1 MSLCDIFPD
10 DPSCAEEVDPN
21 PVDVDNGDGDGKEDI
36 DEEEIDDGEAG
47 GVEDEDDGKPIED
60 KEGDLVEKEM
70 VEGKFAKAAMEAV
83 KAWQGVKS
91 LQSFAELS
99 PMLDHLKLVLVAG
112 TWAASGAMVAFRYRS
127 ESSFYDKGKIGDDS
141 NWWKLGDQ
149 LRNFGSLGVGSVLA
163 LTSLLA
169 TFGIAN
175 SVNMMAW
182 EYLGLGSMLLSVA
195 IGVIRFMGYDAAYG
209 HSQSSDATKKANG
222 STTMNAILEDSLV
235 DAAMEVSSMITL
247 ASAREG
253 VAYAFWNTLEDAEQ
267 DARVAEW
274 EDKVDERAKEIE
286 D

>member
-1 MSLCDIFPD
+1 MGKASKNKMSLSDIFPD

-36 DEEEIDDGEAG
+36 DEEVIDDGEAG

-99 PMLDHLKLVLVAG
+99 PMLDHLKLVLVAS

-127 ESSFYDKGKIGDDS
+127 ESSFYDNGKI
-141 NWWKLGDQ
+141 GDQ

-175 SVNMMAW
+175 SV
-182 EYLGLGSMLLSVA
+182 
-195 IGVIRFMGYDAAYG
+195 
-209 HSQSSDATKKANG
+209 
-222 STTMNAILEDSLV
+222 
-235 DAAMEVSSMITL
+235 
-247 ASAREG
+247 
-253 VAYAFWNTLEDAEQ
+253 
-267 DARVAEW
+267 
-274 EDKVDERAKEIE
+274 
-286 D
+286 

>member
-10 DPSCAEEVDPN
+10 DPSCAPEVDPA
-21 PVDVDNGDGDGKEDI
+21 PVDVDVDDGDGDGKEDI
-36 DEEEIDDGEAG
+36 DEEVIDDDEAG
-47 GVEDEDDGKPIED
+47 GVEDEDDGEPIDD

-112 TWAASGAMVAFRYRS
+112 TWAASGAMLAFRYRS

-182 EYLGLGSMLLSVA
+182 
-195 IGVIRFMGYDAAYG
+195 
-209 HSQSSDATKKANG
+209 
-222 STTMNAILEDSLV
+222 
-235 DAAMEVSSMITL
+235 
-247 ASAREG
+247 
-253 VAYAFWNTLEDAEQ
+253 
-267 DARVAEW
+267 
-274 EDKVDERAKEIE
+274 
-286 D
+286 